1 MSSYITVN
9 QLSFSYQKE
18 NILENIHFEIQEGDF
33 IAITGAN
40 GSGKSTLMRLL
51 IGDLVPTEGS
61 ISFFGKNYRSQK
73 SIPGLSYVA
82 QKGNQNNFSFPVTA
96 CEYVRSGLYEETGL
110 FRFYHH
116 RHQKKVTEALQ
127 MVNMLA
133 HKNQLLSTLSGGQ
146 VQRVLLA
153 KALISS
159 PKILLLDEPMT
170 GIDQE
175 TTRSIFEILKRLNI
189 EKKTTIVVITHDL
202 DFTKSYVNRI
212 MYIKEKGAYLHE
224 YSGI

>member
-1 MSSYITVN
+1 MSNYITVN

-51 IGDLVPTEGS
+51 IGDLAPTEGS
-61 ISFFGKNYRSQK
+61 ISFFGKSYRSQK
-73 SIPGLSYVA
+73 SISGLSYVA
-82 QKGNQNNFSFPVTA
+82 QKGSQNNFSFPVTA
-96 CEYVRSGLYEETGL
+96 YEYVRSGLYEETGL
-110 FRFYHH
+110 FHFYHQ

-153 KALISS
+153 KALISA